1 MKHLSNKSTCSI
13 IWALV
18 IVLIFYVIIEK
29 VLKSE
34 PVILSVPFYKTVTI
48 PVLDK
53 TLMAQKVD
61 SIERIAH
68 ADFEKELAYELS
80 QMKPEIREIF
90 TEIIKTDTIR
100 DSLNILY
107 SESIV
112 FDTLNIDGF
121 LVFNKY
127 LVSARTIDFPAID
140 FRLKRFENNFV
151 YRDTIYV
158 EQYQSRLRKLG
169 NWTVKGLAIIGA
181 FKIVESF

>member
-18 IVLIFYVIIEK
+18 IVLIIYVVIEK

-34 PVILSVPFYKTVTI
+34 PAILTVPFSKTIKI

-53 TLMAQKVD
+53 TLMAQKID
-61 SIERIAH
+61 SMGRIAR
-68 ADFEKELAYELS
+68 ADFEKELAFELS
-80 QMKPEIREIF
+80 QMKPEIKEVF
-90 TEIIKTDTIR
+90 LEAIKEPIK
-100 DSLNILY
+100 DSLIIMY

-127 LVSARTIDFPAID
+127 LIGAKTINYPPVNLRI
-140 FRLKRFENNFV
+140 KRFENNFV

-158 EQYQSRLRKLG
+158 EQYQSKLKKLG

-181 FKIVESF
+181 IKVVEMK